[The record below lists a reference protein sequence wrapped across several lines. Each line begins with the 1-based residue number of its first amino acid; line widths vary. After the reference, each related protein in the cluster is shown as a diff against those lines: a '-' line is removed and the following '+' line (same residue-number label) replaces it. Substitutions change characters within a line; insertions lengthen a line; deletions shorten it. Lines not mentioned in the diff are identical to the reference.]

1 MRVLKIV
8 EGRKI
13 VLDPAIEEESL
24 DALLAQIT
32 PENVHHEIAF
42 GSPVG
47 KELL

>member
-1 MRVLKIV
+1 M

-13 VLDPAIEEESL
+13 VLDPAIEEENP

-32 PENVHHEIAF
+32 PENAHHEIDF